1 MPKRS
6 VQQRSGFS
14 AEAFVDKIVSDTGH
28 IWNAT
33 ARDFGIDGQ
42 IEFVD
47 DREQVQAGAVAVQV
61 KGTTVGFAGEHQG
74 GFQFRCDAD
83 KIDYWL
89 SYGRPVVLVCVNLRV
104 QQAWW
109 KRVDTWFADPVR
121 RARRVVEFD
130 KATDRFDPNAFG
142 LLSTLGVPMGQPLPR
157 LEGSECLVSNLLSVS
172 GFAPVIRSASTPCR
186 TRADA
191 WERMGSN
198 GAFESGFILSS
209 GRIYTMCPLEDGP
222 LAVLCDGPVSSMP
235 TSDWS
240 DTDDEDLHRL
250 FVSLLN
256 FTLRSAHHPD
266 LVWHPGKKIVY
277 YQAPPD
283 LSSRKV
289 KGRYRGSKGRKFFSP
304 YYGKDDAAKVS
315 YCRHYA
321 AGLYFRRWSGQWFLE
336 INPTYHF
343 TIDGRRDSFYDSEY
357 IKKIKRRERN
367 SAVYQLV
374 RAWADYLQGEDTL
387 FKSRDERIFFGQLLT
402 VEADAAIDER
412 AWIPPSDPLAPD
424 QCDTGLMTRL
434 WDLPA

>member
-1 MPKRS
+1 MPRRS
-6 VQQRSGFS
+6 VQQRAGFS
-14 AEAFVDKIVSDTGH
+14 AEAFVDKMVSDAGH

-33 ARDFGIDGQ
+33 VRDFGIDGQ

-47 DREQVQAGAVAVQV
+47 AQEQVKGFAVAAQV
-61 KGTTVGFAGEHQG
+61 KGTLVGFAGENRG
-74 GFQFRCDAD
+74 ACRFTCEAD

-89 SYGRPVVLVCVNLRV
+89 AYGRPVVLICVNLRS
-104 QQAWW
+104 QEAWW
-109 KRVDTWFADPVR
+109 KRVDTWFADPAR

-130 KATDRFDPNAFG
+130 KAADRFDPDGFSS
-142 LLSTLGVPMGQPLPR
+142 LSALGVPAGQPLPR
-157 LEGSECLVSNLLSVS
+157 LDGSERLVSNLLAVT

-198 GAFESGFILSS
+198 GAFESGFILSA
-209 GRIYTMCPLEDGP
+209 GQIYTMCQVEDGP
-222 LAVLCDGPVSSMP
+222 LAVLCDGPVTSAPSSE
-235 TSDWS
+235 WS
-240 DTDDEDLHRL
+240 DTHDDDQQRR

-289 KGRYRGSKGRKFFSP
+289 RGRYRGSKGRKFFSP
-304 YYGKDDAAKVS
+304 YYGKDDATKIR

-321 AGLYFRRWSGQWFLE
+321 AGLYFRRWSGHWFLE

-343 TIDGRRDSFYDSEY
+343 TIDGRRDSLYDSEY
-357 IKKIKRRERN
+357 VKKIKRLERN
-367 SAVYQLV
+367 NAVYQLV

-387 FKSRDERIFFGQLLT
+387 FKSRDERILFGELLT
-402 VEADAAIDER
+402 IEADAAIDER
-412 AWIPPSDPLAPD
+412 AWIPPPDPAGPDPCDAGLLA
-424 QCDTGLMTRL
+424 GL
-434 WDLPA
+434 WDLPS